1 MIYGVG
7 IDIVENDRIEKI
19 IQKWG
24 EKFLS
29 RIFSDREICY
39 CGRHAQAFIH
49 YGARFAVK
57 ESFLKAIGMGL
68 GRGVKLLEIE
78 VVNNKS
84 GKPEIVL
91 SCGFFALLKKSHVF
105 PGIMNRRLRYL
116 PDVVL
121 PLRHM
126 VS

>member
-7 IDIVENDRIEKI
+7 IDLVENDRIEKI

-29 RIFSDREICY
+29 RVFSDREICY
-39 CGRHAQAFIH
+39 CGRHAQSFIH

-84 GKPEIVL
+84 GKPEINLSGGAREFLVKAGIEKIHLSITHTKNYSSAMVL
-91 SCGFFALLKKSHVF
+91 LEK
-105 PGIMNRRLRYL
+105 
-116 PDVVL
+116 
-121 PLRHM
+121 
-126 VS
+126 